1 MDVKTAC
8 LGVLSLGDA
17 TGYEIKK
24 QFEDGA
30 FSHFFQASFGSI
42 YPALNDL
49 LAEGLVTRADPAHD
63 GRADR
68 KVYAITELG
77 HRKLVRALAEPAPGD
92 KIRSDALV
100 MLSFA
105 EHMTEAHRTEVFDF
119 YVNDIRQ
126 RAIRLSEN
134 ECADDSSHRAL
145 IAGLGH
151 AIYDTFARYLN
162 ENRSA
167 FMEAAKKAAKTDE
180 HEKSPSASVPSNSVE
195 STGNP
200 S

>member
-24 QFEDGA
+24 QFEDGP
-30 FSHFFQASFGSI
+30 FSHFFQAGFGSI

-49 LAEGLVTRADPAHD
+49 LANGLVTRADPGLD

-68 KVYAITELG
+68 KVYAITDAG
-77 HRKLVRALAEPAPGD
+77 QRALTRSLAEPAPSD

-105 EHMTEAHRTEVFDF
+105 EHMTEAHRTEIFDF
-119 YVNDIRQ
+119 YLNDVRE
-126 RAIRLSEN
+126 RARRLAEN
-134 ECADDSSHRAL
+134 TPEDDTSHRAV

-151 AIYDTFARYLN
+151 AIYETFARYLA
-162 ENRSA
+162 ENRTA
-167 FMEAAKKAAKTDE
+167 FLNAANEATDPPE
-180 HEKSPSASVPSNSVE
+180 ADRPVLTHKNADHTGTPS
-195 STGNP
+195 
-200 S
+200 

>member
-49 LAEGLVTRADPAHD
+49 LADGLVTRADPAHD

-68 KVYAITELG
+68 KVYAITESG
-77 HRKLVRALAEPAPGD
+77 RCKLIRALAEPAPGD

-105 EHMTEAHRTEVFDF
+105 ELMTEAHRTEVFDF

-134 ECADDSSHRAL
+134 ECENDTSHRAL

-162 ENRSA
+162 ENRDA
-167 FMEAAKKAAKTDE
+167 FLLAAKQAAEDNL
-180 HEKSPSASVPSNSVE
+180 PSKFDAVSGTSISVE
-195 STGNP
+195 STGN
-200 S
+200 SS